1 MGGPRTSREGGGE
14 VFHDRLIHAL
24 LNYWLSALA
33 SRCVLHRR
41 AVRSSS
47 SSRGKRDEGDCI
59 ASNIDVLVS
68 STAGGDLPAT
78 LCSTIHILV

>member
-33 SRCVLHRR
+33 SRCVLHRSAIR
-41 AVRSSS
+41 NSSS
-47 SSRGKRDEGDCI
+47 EGKRDEGDCI
-59 ASNIDVLVS
+59 ASNTDVLVS
-68 STAGGDLPAT
+68 SAAGGDLPST